1 MMALGSNI
9 LFGDFTIFGF
19 TRDPGFVKDRL
30 PVRLG
35 ITPRTIEIGS
45 LGQFFFYTTYGDV
58 AESEEAVVLK
68 LGFLRSTTKSAL
80 NAQQL
85 LEQELVKPR
94 SINTDAFSGNGLVVG
109 LSKTEPVFSAFQTL
123 MSAPQL
129 YFSASS
135 DGIFC
140 SDVLRCILRL
150 MPHCELDTAILP
162 QHFLFR
168 SVHGSFTYFQ
178 GVERLM
184 PGQYLKWADGNI
196 EIELKRS
203 LDAVSDE
210 AQYIRDDTR
219 ALNLLYESLQAVV
232 GDYTKQIE
240 ATGQGLAN
248 LLSGGVDSTLLQFL
262 INAKSP
268 QRPSRSISYAIQVPA
283 FDFEVEYARQA
294 SRLLHTEHTL
304 VKYTPQDFPGL
315 FTRAV
320 DILAQPP
327 NLDTEPSILAI
338 AEFVQAANWQER
350 YLFTALAADSLFGER
365 ESLKLKGLHYIQR
378 LPFAIHLLRGL
389 GTALTPITGRSQ
401 TLIKGANI
409 IASESDP
416 SAFASPSNTFRVY
429 IFGSDWEVIRHCFGD
444 QALREAQ
451 AYRRNLA
458 AQYSNSHHYLDK
470 VHFIDLLTD
479 TYEISMQRRQLFLA
493 HKLQQVD
500 PFSDED
506 ILKVAL
512 TFHPD
517 IRYIKGFKYK
527 HLLKGL
533 LALKTNAPV
542 AHQRKGGSAT
552 PEDLITWMRSG
563 PLKPMVDDIHRPDF
577 MSKADFES
585 VLHKSNYFLWH
596 LLTFDIFHKRVLENQ
611 EELAQPNQK

>member
-1 MMALGSNI
+1 MALGYSSP
-9 LFGDFTIFGF
+9 FGDFTVFGF
-19 TRDPGFVKDRL
+19 TRDPGFMKQRL
-30 PVRLG
+30 SARLG
-35 ITPRTIEIGS
+35 IAPRNIEFGS
-45 LGQFFFYTTYGDV
+45 LGQFFFYTSNGDV
-58 AESEEAVVLK
+58 AESEEAIVLK

-85 LEQELVKPR
+85 LEQKLVKPR

-123 MSAPQL
+123 MAVPQL
-129 YFSASS
+129 YYSVSNE
-135 DGIFC
+135 DILC

-150 MPHCELDTAILP
+150 IPRRELDESILP

-168 SVHGSFTYFQ
+168 SVHGSLTYFS
-178 GVERLM
+178 GVKRLVA
-184 PGQYLKWADGNI
+184 GQCLKWETGYV
-196 EIELKRS
+196 ETRLVRH
-203 LDAVSDE
+203 LDAIAEE
-210 AQYIRDDTR
+210 AQYIRDDSH

-232 GDYTKQIE
+232 GDYTNQIE
-240 ATGQGLAN
+240 ASGQGLAN

-262 INAKSP
+262 INAKSS

-294 SRLLHTEHTL
+294 SQLLYTEHTF
-304 VKYTPQDFPGL
+304 VNYTPQDFPGL

-327 NLDTEPSILAI
+327 NLDTEPSMLAI

-350 YLFTALAADSLFGER
+350 YFFTALAADSLFGER

-389 GTALTPITGRSQ
+389 GTALAPVTGRSQ
-401 TLIKGANI
+401 MLIKGANI

-416 SAFASPSNTFRVY
+416 SAFASPSNTFHVY
-429 IFGSDWEVIRHCFGD
+429 IFDSDWEVIRHCFGD

-458 AQYSNSHHYLDK
+458 AQYSNSYHYLDK

-479 TYEISMQRRQLFLA
+479 TYEISIQRQQLFLA
-493 HKLQQVD
+493 HQLQQVD

-517 IRYIKGFKYK
+517 MRYIKGFRYK
-527 HLLKGL
+527 HLLKRL
-533 LALKTNAPV
+533 LAQKTNAPV
-542 AHQRKGGSAT
+542 AHKHKGGSTT
-552 PEDLITWMRSG
+552 PEDFITWMRSG
-563 PLKPMVDDIHRPDF
+563 PLKPLVEDIHRPDF

-585 VLHKSNYFLWH
+585 VLRKSNYFLWH
-596 LLTFDIFHKRVLENQ
+596 LLTFDIFCKRVLENQ
-611 EELAQPNQK
+611 KE